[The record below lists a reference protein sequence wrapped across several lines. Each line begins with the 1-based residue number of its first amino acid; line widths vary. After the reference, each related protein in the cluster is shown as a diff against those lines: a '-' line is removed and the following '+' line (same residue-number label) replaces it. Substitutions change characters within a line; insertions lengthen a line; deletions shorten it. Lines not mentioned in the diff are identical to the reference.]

1 MAIRLPTW
9 AKSLARF
16 FSQAAPAPNLKMA
29 TVTTAAI
36 GVNPNEVIIVLTA
49 DDGPHELRF
58 AAAGAAQ
65 FARDMSTAATQAM
78 KLGQLPPSEL
88 APGREELVAP
98 RATLEEYG
106 QDTVTGDIVLRLRD
120 EEGVLHI
127 FRVDP
132 NEINE
137 FAQRALLHA
146 ADQSDDKA
154 SH

>member
-1 MAIRLPTW
+1 
-9 AKSLARF
+9 
-16 FSQAAPAPNLKMA
+16 MA
-29 TVTTAAI
+29 TVTASHI
-36 GVNPNEVIIVLTA
+36 GVKPNEVIVTLES
-49 DDGPHELRF
+49 DNGPVNLHF
-58 AAAGAAQ
+58 QAAGAAQ
-65 FARDMSTAATQAM
+65 FARDMSTAATRAM
-78 KLGQLPPSEL
+78 KLGQLSPSEL

-106 QDTVTGDIVLRLRD
+106 QDIVTEDVVLRLRD
-120 EEGVLHI
+120 EGGVLHI

-146 ADQSDDKA
+146 ADLSDDET

>member
-1 MAIRLPTW
+1 
-9 AKSLARF
+9 
-16 FSQAAPAPNLKMA
+16 MA
-29 TVTTAAI
+29 TVTRSSI
-36 GVNPNEVIIVLTA
+36 GVKPNEVIVTL
-49 DDGPHELRF
+49 DSDNGPVNLAF
-58 AAAGAAQ
+58 QPAGAAQ

-78 KLGQLPPSEL
+78 KLGRLAPSEL

-98 RATLEEYG
+98 RATLEDYG
-106 QDTVTGDIVLRLRD
+106 QDIVTGDVVLRFRD

-137 FAQRALLHA
+137 FAQHALLHA
-146 ADQSDDKA
+146 ADQSDDES

>member
-1 MAIRLPTW
+1 
-9 AKSLARF
+9 
-16 FSQAAPAPNLKMA
+16 MA

-36 GVNPNEVIIVLTA
+36 GVNPNEVVVVLTA

-58 AAAGAAQ
+58 PAASAAQ

-88 APGREELVAP
+88 APGLEELAAP

-106 QDTVTGDIVLRLRD
+106 QDTVTGDVVLRLRD

-137 FAQRALLHA
+137 FAQHALLHA

>member
-1 MAIRLPTW
+1 MP
-9 AKSLARF
+9 S
-16 FSQAAPAPNLKMA
+16 M
-29 TVTTAAI
+29 TASNI
-36 GVNPNEVIIVLTA
+36 GVKPNEVIVTLES
-49 DDGPHELRF
+49 DNGPVNFHF
-58 AAAGAAQ
+58 QAAGAAQ
-65 FARDMSTAATQAM
+65 FARDMSTAATRAM
-78 KLGQLPPSEL
+78 KLGQLL
-88 APGREELVAP
+88 APGLEELVAP

-106 QDTVTGDIVLRLRD
+106 QDIVTGDIVLRLRD

-137 FAQRALLHA
+137 FAQHALLHA